1 MNKLLPIYLSNR
13 FLLTK
18 SIKLSLL
25 LLTTLGFSIYFS
37 HNNYALANNEAITQ
51 TIVKNPNP
59 TDKPLRLNKIRTI
72 KTGTF
77 FGHCLGYCN
86 QEFVIT
92 PRKIIFT
99 KTANGGDKQ
108 KNPDIVQEMSISKA
122 EWEKL
127 IQSIDTKKFTALPD
141 TIGCPDCAD
150 GGGEWIEISNRHTS
164 KKIVFEYNQSVPEI
178 KNLVT
183 KLRRLRNKMTSTK
196 H

>member
-25 LLTTLGFSIYFS
+25 LLTTLGFSIYFP

-59 TDKPLRLNKIRTI
+59 IDQPLRLNKIRTI

-99 KTANGGDKQ
+99 KTANG
-108 KNPDIVQEMSISKA
+108 
-122 EWEKL
+122 
-127 IQSIDTKKFTALPD
+127 
-141 TIGCPDCAD
+141 
-150 GGGEWIEISNRHTS
+150 SNRHTS

-178 KNLVT
+178 KSLVT
-183 KLRRLRNKMTSTK
+183 KLRRLRNKVASTQQ
-196 H
+196 

>member
-1 MNKLLPIYLSNR
+1 M
-13 FLLTK
+13 
-18 SIKLSLL
+18 
-25 LLTTLGFSIYFS
+25 
-37 HNNYALANNEAITQ
+37 ANNEAITQ
-51 TIVKNPNP
+51 TIAKNPNP

-127 IQSIDTKKFTALPD
+127 IQSIDTNKFTALPN

-178 KNLVT
+178 NNLVI
-183 KLRRLRNKMTSTK
+183 KLRRLRNKLTSTNTNSL
-196 H
+196 